1 LISQLIKSLTGSNWP
16 IEYHGLPEEDHVRRR
31 PDITKAKTDLGW
43 VPQVDME
50 WGLQKAID
58 HFSSICI
65 PKG

>member
-1 LISQLIKSLTGSNWP
+1 MIKLLTGSDQP
-16 IEYHGLPEEDHVRRR
+16 IEDHGVPKDDPVRRR